1 MSFYGLFTII
11 VIMGFVFFVVIRQM
25 GPTANKSTIDSSISL
40 LEERLGGS
48 RSEFHPDARLYEI
61 FQADCTDPDI
71 LKCMATEILRHCGME
86 PNRLE
91 VYAEE
96 VNEGEALQGESAAGW
111 YSYQDGVSRIAIKV
125 SKYARYNQ
133 ILAVLIHECM
143 HYFLRHSGIGYPDT
157 QDNEILTDTTTVYMG
172 FYEYMYHGSVMVGYL
187 RDSEFRYVHRVLQD
201 KSSRTPT

>member
-1 MSFYGLFTII
+1 MGFYGLFTII
-11 VIMGFVFFVVIRQM
+11 VMMGFVFFVVIRQM
-25 GPTANKSTIDSSISL
+25 GPTANKSTIDSSIAL
-40 LEERLGGS
+40 LDERLGGR
-48 RSEFHPDARLYEI
+48 RSEFHPDERLYEI

-96 VNEGEALQGESAAGW
+96 DLQVESAAGL
-111 YSYQDGVSRIAIKV
+111 YSYRDGVSVITIRV
-125 SKYARYNQ
+125 SKYARYNM

-143 HYFLRHSGIGYPDT
+143 HYFLGHAGIGYPDT

-187 RDSEFRYVHRVLQD
+187 RDSEFRYVNRVLQD
-201 KSSRTPT
+201 KSGKTPME